1 VTYCKFIVYRKNQN
15 TPIQDEEN
23 SSLPLPQSLSSS
35 PTLPQGRWLQKTRSP
50 LPAIPLGFSRWR
62 HRTPRLPA
70 AMRSWTLRRSSA
82 AAMGFTAARCGGR
95 RSEARRGCCGRAG
108 AGRCGSRRCWCGRP
122 LRSIWRSAR
131 RTGPRPVVALD
142 LLWNIAFV
150 LVSAV
155 VLVLSP
161 RRARPYPLRFWIV
174 GYAAQCILHMVC
186 VAIEYRMRRTVR
198 RPHGQRADVESGSD
212 ASSSS
217 NDGDDG
223 ERGPRGRNCDC
234 VR

>member
-1 VTYCKFIVYRKNQN
+1 MA
-15 TPIQDEEN
+15 TPHSPAPRGDA
-23 SSLPLPQSLSSS
+23 LVDSS
-35 PTLPQGRWLQKTRSP
+35 PL
-50 LPAIPLGFSRWR
+50 LGGG
-62 HRTPRLPA
+62 A
-70 AMRSWTLRRSSA
+70 LRRPSLRGA
-82 AAMGFTAARCGGR
+82 AQLLRQGGR
-95 RSEARRGCCGRAG
+95 RAMRQPSMLVREAAAEQLEERQADW
-108 AGRCGSRRCWCGRP
+108 AYS
-122 LRSIWRSAR
+122 L
-131 RTGPRPVVALD
+131 PVVALD
-142 LLWNIAFV
+142 LLWNIVFV

-155 VLVLSP
+155 VLVLSCDESP
-161 RRARPYPLRFWIV
+161 SVPLRFWIV

-223 ERGPRGRNCDC
+223 ERRPRGRNCDC